1 MFFLDESG
9 AETDERHY
17 IGFNPDVQDEIS
29 TNFQFKITT
38 ENEWIRYSDLEVEVK
53 YMDADTG
60 TVCLS
65 NVCRMKKNE
74 DESFYYIK
82 DEVNTIEFTQYGP
95 YKVEVWFLDTPV
107 AACGLVME
115 RRMEARGHE
124 WTDLTA
130 TSYNG
135 TGSEGLSDIAELIGL
150 ENLKKEIE
158 KTICYMK
165 LMNARRKAGLPCAGK
180 LMHMVMSGGP
190 GTGKTTVARMMG
202 QVFKQMGFLSK
213 GHLVEANRESL
224 TDNIIGGS
232 EKKTR
237 RMLDL
242 AKGGVLFIDEA
253 YSLGAD
259 NEDGRDF
266 GQRVL
271 DTLMPVL
278 SEPDSN
284 TLVILAGYDKE
295 MERLMRINPGLA
307 SRFPVRLQFPDYT
320 PDELMQIASLF
331 FRKNKY
337 NLAEG
342 VQERMMEVFR
352 QAVLLKD
359 FGNGRFVRTFIQ
371 NGILPQMGQRL
382 MDKIDN
388 GEYEE
393 SQLSE
398 IVESD
403 VPDAD
408 SVLSIMGL
416 AVTKNKV
423 IGFSR

>member
-1 MFFLDESG
+1 
-9 AETDERHY
+9 
-17 IGFNPDVQDEIS
+17 
-29 TNFQFKITT
+29 
-38 ENEWIRYSDLEVEVK
+38 
-53 YMDADTG
+53 
-60 TVCLS
+60 
-65 NVCRMKKNE
+65 
-74 DESFYYIK
+74 
-82 DEVNTIEFTQYGP
+82 
-95 YKVEVWFLDTPV
+95 
-107 AACGLVME
+107 
-115 RRMEARGHE
+115 
-124 WTDLTA
+124 
-130 TSYNG
+130 
-135 TGSEGLSDIAELIGL
+135 
-150 ENLKKEIE
+150 
-158 KTICYMK
+158 
-165 LMNARRKAGLPCAGK
+165 
-180 LMHMVMSGGP
+180 
-190 GTGKTTVARMMG
+190 
-202 QVFKQMGFLSK
+202 
-213 GHLVEANRESL
+213 
-224 TDNIIGGS
+224 
-232 EKKTR
+232 
-237 RMLDL
+237 MLDL

-278 SEPDSN
+278 SEPDSD

-352 QAVLLKD
+352 QVVLLKD

-382 MDKIDN
+382 MGQIDN